1 MRNHFEASKGMEQG
15 VEYSNAKATNGKAAI
30 RSLFERVHRPG
41 STKVTHCYSAVKVA
55 ATWGVG
61 FVGEY
66 AGYVFTL
73 EVQRQP
79 IF

>member
-1 MRNHFEASKGMEQG
+1 MEQG
-15 VEYSNAKATNGKAAI
+15 DEYSNAKATKRKAAI
-30 RSLFERVHRPG
+30 CSLFEQVHPAG

-55 ATWGVG
+55 VKWAVG

>member
-15 VEYSNAKATNGKAAI
+15 VEYSNAI